1 MKMCSIKFV
10 KSICWTVQ
18 ELPASKSTQSRDMKN
33 QPFAS
38 CIVHCFHIVDFIY
51 RNCRPPAHRVHP
63 GQSSHATVYIVNLE
77 PFACVCVSTYIYTYA
92 RFYKFMYIYNKII
105 CIYKFVCVYICIWY
119 GWLRQYCPFRRNK
132 KWPVWY
138 INVY

>member
-1 MKMCSIKFV
+1 
-10 KSICWTVQ
+10 
-18 ELPASKSTQSRDMKN
+18 MKN

-77 PFACVCVSTYIYTYA
+77 PFACVCVSTYIYIHMHVFTNLCIYTIKLYA
-92 RFYKFMYIYNKII
+92 FTNLCACIYVYGMGGYVSIVLLGEIKSGRFGILMYIS
-105 CIYKFVCVYICIWY
+105 
-119 GWLRQYCPFRRNK
+119 
-132 KWPVWY
+132 
-138 INVY
+138 